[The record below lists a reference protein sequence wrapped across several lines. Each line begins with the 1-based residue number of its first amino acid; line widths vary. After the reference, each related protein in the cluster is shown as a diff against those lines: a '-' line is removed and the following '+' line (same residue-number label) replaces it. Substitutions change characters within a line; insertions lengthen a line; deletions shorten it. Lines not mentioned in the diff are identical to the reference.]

1 MIKLDCDNYL
11 VKQTL
16 TNYLENKNFSLAS
29 DNESYFT
36 TIKVFETEKNIN
48 LIIDDLK
55 KEISIPVDLNFLSS
69 EILKSIV
76 DVNLSISDYKYFP
89 FQCLV
94 KNSKKKSL
102 LSDIQNIILN
112 TILLCKEGVEKDHL
126 YKKIWKRDKSI
137 QINKLDTHLTNLKN
151 KLKDDLDLNVNFHSH
166 EKKLR
171 LLVD

>member
-1 MIKLDCDNYL
+1 LIKLDCDNYL

-16 TNYLENKNFSLAS
+16 TDYLEKKNFSLVS
-29 DNESYFT
+29 ENEIYFT
-36 TIKVFETEKNIN
+36 KIKVCETEKNIC
-48 LIIDDLK
+48 LTIDDLK
-55 KEISIPVDLNFLSS
+55 KEISLPVDLNLLSS
-69 EILKSIV
+69 EILKTIA
-76 DVNLSISDYKYFP
+76 DVSLSISNYQYFP
-89 FQCLV
+89 FQRLV

-112 TILLCKEGVEKDHL
+112 TILLCKEGIDKDHL

-171 LLVD
+171 LLID

>member
-1 MIKLDCDNYL
+1 M
-11 VKQTL
+11 
-16 TNYLENKNFSLAS
+16 
-29 DNESYFT
+29 
-36 TIKVFETEKNIN
+36 
-48 LIIDDLK
+48 
-55 KEISIPVDLNFLSS
+55 
-69 EILKSIV
+69 
-76 DVNLSISDYKYFP
+76 
-89 FQCLV
+89 
-94 KNSKKKSL
+94 

-112 TILLCKEGVEKDHL
+112 TILLFKEGVDKDHL